1 MKRTRILAI
10 VLGLLLFL
18 PLTVLAR
25 GIDPVASTDWLEK
38 NLVQAE
44 LVAIDIRKVEDYKA
58 GHIPGAVNAFY
69 GAWAIAKDGLGQ
81 ELPADDDLRDVIGGA
96 GIDPDSWV
104 VVIGKT
110 DTPSNRA
117 DIARV
122 AWTLR
127 FAGVE
132 NVAVLDGGYDKWI
145 ADKKA
150 VSTDA
155 VKPKATSYDGWFNR
169 EFLASKAYVIGR
181 KDIAT
186 LVDVRAPEFFAG
198 QKKLD
203 FVARAGRIPWAVN
216 LPVSLPFNADGTIKG
231 KEALAALAAPVV
243 GTDLKKEIIVYCDT
257 GKNCA
262 VWWFLLHEVLG
273 YDNVR
278 GYDGSM
284 QEWAK
289 DANAP
294 MAP

>member
-1 MKRTRILAI
+1 MKKTRILAI

-25 GIDPVASTDWLEK
+25 GIDPVVSTDWLEK
-38 NLVQAE
+38 NLVQAK
-44 LVAIDIRKVEDYKA
+44 LVAVDIRKVEDYKA

-96 GIDPDSWV
+96 GIGPDSRV

-117 DIARV
+117 DVARV

-132 NVAVLDGGYDKWI
+132 SVAILDGGYDKWI

-155 VKPKATSYDGWFNR
+155 VKPKAVAYDGWFNR
-169 EFLASKAYVIGR
+169 EFLASKAYVTGR

-186 LVDVRAPEFFAG
+186 LVDVRAPDFFAG

-216 LPVSLPFNADGTIKG
+216 LPVSLPFNADGTLKG
-231 KEALAALAAPVV
+231 KEPLAAMAAPVV

-273 YDNVR
+273 YENVR